1 MISAVVSSRRT
12 EAVVVRFVA
21 PPRAQVDRAVFARPP
36 LSQWQEFDGLLR
48 GLEWPR
54 LDELNA
60 FVPPRAP
67 RFVAQTPELLQDGLH
82 YEARIAQRQQ
92 IATREHNWHDLLN
105 AVIWLRHPELKSA
118 LNARQCAEISRI
130 GAKQRTR
137 PQCALTHFDEAGI
150 VVLLRDAC
158 LLELWDTHDWHGL
171 FWRERAAWH
180 DGRVQVE
187 VFGHA
192 LLEHAL
198 APGQLLVGKALAV
211 WQDDLPVQAQNAQR
225 NKSTLSAVAAA
236 IGQGRLLN
244 DPQELRPLPLS
255 GIPGWRNENEIEDFY
270 RSAPCFCPLRAGRR
284 YPEPLRIGAP
294 CAVSRAHASVQASH
308 SIGPL

>member
-1 MISAVVSSRRT
+1 
-12 EAVVVRFVA
+12 VRFVA
-21 PPRAQVDRAVFARPP
+21 PARAQVDAAVFARPP

-48 GLEWPR
+48 GMQWPS

-60 FVPPRAP
+60 FVPPHAP

-118 LNARQCAEISRI
+118 LNARQCAEIAHI

-137 PQCALTHFDEAGI
+137 AQCALTHFDEAGI
-150 VVLLRDAC
+150 VVMLRDAR
-158 LLELWDTHDWHGL
+158 LLELWDAHDWHGL
-171 FWRERAAWH
+171 FWRERDVWH

-211 WQDDLPVQAQNAQR
+211 VDDDVAARTQNAQS
-225 NKSTLSAVAAA
+225 NKSTLSVVAAA
-236 IGQGRLLN
+236 IGHGRLLN

-255 GIPGWRNENEIEDFY
+255 GIPGWRAENEAEDFY
-270 RSAPCFCPLRAGRR
+270 STAPCFCPVRAGRR
-284 YPEPLRIGAP
+284 YPEPLRISGPREVPRPRTSA
-294 CAVSRAHASVQASH
+294 RAIH
-308 SIGPL
+308 SMGPL